1 VQIDPLL
8 QDVIVSIITLVGSL
22 LIYEWF
28 SYFLNRI
35 KQRLNLEVTL
45 IQVLKEIIKY
55 SLIALAATII
65 LKEWGVDIAPIIVS
79 LGIVGVAVGFA
90 ARDTISN
97 FISGMFI
104 LAEQSFRVGDTL
116 EIAGHQGK
124 VKKVGFRV
132 TTLSTADNKIITV
145 PNSSFSK
152 NPYINFTTLETRRV
166 DLKINIPYSKNLE
179 KLIPSL
185 LQLAG
190 EISWAQK
197 EPEPKILIKEMTD
210 MGIKATLSVW
220 TNQPRKVAEYKSQLA
235 RKVKDLLV
243 DNNEKV

>member
-1 VQIDPLL
+1 MQIDPLL
-8 QDVIVSIITLVGSL
+8 QNVIVTIITLVGSF

-35 KQRLNLEVTL
+35 KQRLDLEVTL
-45 IQVLKEIIKY
+45 IQVIREIIKY
-55 SLIALAATII
+55 SIIALGITII

-90 ARDTISN
+90 ARDTLSN

-104 LAEQSFRVGDTL
+104 LAEKSFRVGDTL

-132 TTLSTADNKIITV
+132 TTLSTIDNKIITV

-152 NPYINFTTLETRRV
+152 NPYINFTTMETRRV
-166 DLKINIPYSKNLE
+166 DLNINISYSKNLE
-179 KLIPSL
+179 DVIPSL
-185 LQLAG
+185 LKSAG

-197 EPEPKILIKEMTD
+197 EPKPKILIKEMTD
-210 MGIKATLSVW
+210 IGIRATLSVW
-220 TNQPRKVAEYKSQLA
+220 TSQPRQVAEYKSQLA
-235 RKVKDLLV
+235 QKVKDILV
-243 DNNEKV
+243 DEK